1 MAWQSRVEDSGEAG
15 RYAAHDGGVA
25 GSKLDGR
32 LWALDKQDKQ
42 GRAIDC

>member
-1 MAWQSRVEDSGEAG
+1 MAWQSSVEDSGEAG

-32 LWALDKQDKQ
+32 LWAQDKQDKQ